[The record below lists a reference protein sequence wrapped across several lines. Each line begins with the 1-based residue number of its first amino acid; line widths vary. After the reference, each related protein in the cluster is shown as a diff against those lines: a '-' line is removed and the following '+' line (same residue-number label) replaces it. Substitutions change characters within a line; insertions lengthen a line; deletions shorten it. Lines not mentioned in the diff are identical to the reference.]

1 MDVRAD
7 NVPAARHRSDG
18 GELIGDP
25 GYGELLS
32 EIKRRIAE
40 ARTRAASAVN
50 TELIRLYWSI
60 GHDILARQDQEG
72 WGAKVIEQLARDLKD
87 EGHKG
92 FSAGNLNYMRAFAAA
107 WPGTENPPQPV
118 EKLPWGHVRLLLDKL
133 SDPDTRLWYAHQACE
148 QGWSRNVLQHQIA
161 STLHARQGRALT
173 NFDRTLPSP
182 DSELAQELIKDPYD
196 LGFVPGERVAV
207 ERDLERALLAEV
219 EKFMLELGTGF
230 MFAGR
235 QRRLDVGGDE
245 FFLDLLFYQHRLRRF
260 VVIDLKIGKFKAE
273 DGGKMNLYLN
283 AVDDQLRH
291 EDDRES
297 IGIVLCT
304 NRNRQVVEYALRGME
319 TPIGVSTF
327 RLGDTELTEELPP
340 EFERELP
347 SVPQLTAG
355 LQRIVDERAE
365 EIEAALEASDE

>member
-1 MDVRAD
+1 MDVKAD
-7 NVPAARHRSDG
+7 NVPVARRRSDG

-25 GYGELLS
+25 GYGELLA

-72 WGAKVIEQLARDLKD
+72 WGAKVIEQLARDLKE
-87 EGHKG
+87 EGHRG
-92 FSAGNLNYMRAFAAA
+92 FSVRNLKYMRAFAKA
-107 WPGTENPPQPV
+107 WPDESFVQQPIAQI
-118 EKLPWGHVRLLLDKL
+118 PWGHNIDLLDKL
-133 SDPDTRLWYAHQACE
+133 DDAQTRLWYARQAFE

-161 STLHARQGRALT
+161 SALHARQGRALT

-196 LGFVPGERVAV
+196 LGFVQGERVAV
-207 ERDLERALLAEV
+207 E
-219 EKFMLELGTGF
+219 
-230 MFAGR
+230 
-235 QRRLDVGGDE
+235 Q
-245 FFLDLLFYQHRLRRF
+245 
-260 VVIDLKIGKFKAE
+260 
-273 DGGKMNLYLN
+273 
-283 AVDDQLRH
+283 
-291 EDDRES
+291 
-297 IGIVLCT
+297 
-304 NRNRQVVEYALRGME
+304 
-319 TPIGVSTF
+319 
-327 RLGDTELTEELPP
+327 
-340 EFERELP
+340 ELP